1 MYWAHFGMKVSATNR
16 RPGWTH
22 RSAKLWANNF
32 RPLGSLE
39 FPGKLTIRM
48 RILIADDNARVRQ
61 GIKSILTSRE
71 DWEICG
77 EAQDGPEAIEK
88 SRSLL
93 PDLILLDIS
102 MPGMNG
108 LDAARMLR
116 QVTSAKILVMSQHD
130 TTVLA
135 PRAREAGAH
144 GCLDKSCLST
154 DLIPTITR
162 MFQEPKP
169 TPTTSGA

>member
-1 MYWAHFGMKVSATNR
+1 MVQRSYLQSRMPALLYR
-16 RPGWTH
+16 RSSRT
-22 RSAKLWANNF
+22 WANNF
-32 RPLGSLE
+32 RPLGNLN

-61 GIKSILTSRE
+61 GIKGILTSRE

-102 MPGMNG
+102 MPGVNG
-108 LDAARMLR
+108 LDAARILL
-116 QVTSAKILVMSQHD
+116 QATPAKILVMSQHD
-130 TTVLA
+130 ITVLA